1 MPYRVEAAKTGRAGC
16 QNKECKDAKVKIAKG
31 ELRLGT
37 WVDNDRIQA
46 WMWRHWGCTTPK
58 LISNIK
64 ESIGEGED
72 MDLDALDGYDE
83 LEAGEQEKIQRAFE
97 QGHVDDE
104 DWKGDVEVN
113 RPGST
118 GFRKRISKKA
128 AKKDEAASED
138 EEKPAPKPKASG
150 RGKAQKKDASP
161 EPSAEE
167 KQPTPKK
174 TSTPRGR
181 PKKVVA
187 EPEPEAESE
196 PEEEKPTPKT
206 RPARRGKKAPEEEV
220 EAQPEQKKPAAKR
233 GRPSTKAAEEPVA
246 NSSAKRQRRSTAAE
260 EVTTEPAV
268 AERPK
273 RQRRSTA
280 AAEEDVAEPAVAE
293 KPKRGRKKKS
303 T

>member
-16 QNKECKDAKVKIAKG
+16 QNKECKDTKVKIAKG

-128 AKKDEAASED
+128 AKTDEAASED
-138 EEKPAPKPKASG
+138 EEKPASKPKASG

-161 EPSAEE
+161 KPSAEE

-181 PKKVVA
+181 PKKAVA

-196 PEEEKPTPKT
+196 PEEEKPTPRT
-206 RPARRGKKAPEEEV
+206 RPARRGKKAPEPAEEEV

-233 GRPSTKAAEEPVA
+233 GRPSTKATEEPVA

-260 EVTTEPAV
+260 EDVT
-268 AERPK
+268 
-273 RQRRSTA
+273 
-280 AAEEDVAEPAVAE
+280 EPAVAE